1 MKLELLKL
9 CDYLYMTTSVGL
21 MPYYV
26 ISKF

>member
-1 MKLELLKL
+1 MMVELLKL